1 MKIAAPVI
9 IVPTVGI
16 HIRWSYILQITNM
29 GQEDCQP
36 FGGEK
41 ETACNLVLFFFTKA
55 ISSVKIMVLW
65 IKIILE

>member
-41 ETACNLVLFFFTKA
+41 ETACNLVLLFLLKQ
-55 ISSVKIMVLW
+55 SHQLKLW
-65 IKIILE
+65 FCE